1 MTADHS
7 EVKQR
12 VAQLVGQFP
21 IPLVVSMGR
30 RNTRTE
36 SQVQEFQGLKIIR
49 RHKSE
54 EKASCLRKTEL
65 QPQRIG
71 PLETYRQSK

>member
-1 MTADHS
+1 MTADPS

-21 IPLVVSMGR
+21 IPRVVSMGR

-49 RHKSE
+49 GHKSE
-54 EKASCLRKTEL
+54 EKASCLGKTEL

-71 PLETYRQSK
+71 PLETYRQIK

>member
-1 MTADHS
+1 MTADHY

-12 VAQLVGQFP
+12 VSQLVGQFP
-21 IPLVVSMGR
+21 IPRLVSMGP
-30 RNTRTE
+30 RNARTE

-49 RHKSE
+49 GHKSE
-54 EKASCLRKTEL
+54 ETASCLRKTEL

-71 PLETYRQSK
+71 PLETYRQIK